1 MDRILFVIPARSG
14 SKGIKN
20 KNIQM
25 CGQHSLLRLSVI
37 QCLNLN
43 IGSDLFVST
52 DNQDYLDHINDL
64 IDNPPILRPN
74 YLSGDIVGDIEV
86 LIHALH
92 TCENYYKKKYSC
104 VVMIQPTCPLRQDS
118 DILKTIDAILKEKYE
133 VAFTCHEVDKKY
145 HPLKSL
151 KINEF
156 GYIEKYLNGKNEI
169 IARQQLDKTYIRNG
183 AAYSITPKQL
193 CLGKSFF
200 NCKSKMVLTQNYVSI
215 DNLDELKYCENILLN
230 DKNKKNNN

>member
-1 MDRILFVIPARSG
+1 MERILFVIPARSG

-20 KNIQM
+20 KNIQI
-25 CGQHSLLRLSVI
+25 CGEDSLIRLSI
-37 QCLNLN
+37 RKCLDLN
-43 IGSDLFVST
+43 IESDLFVST

-74 YLSGDIVGDIEV
+74 YLAGDIVGDIEV
-86 LIHALH
+86 LVHALH
-92 TCENYYKKKYSC
+92 SCENHYKKTYNC
-104 VVMIQPTCPLRQDS
+104 VVMIQPTCPLRKGS
-118 DILKTIDAILKEKYE
+118 DILKTIEAVIKESYE
-133 VAFTCHEVDKKY
+133 VSFTCHEVDKKY

-156 GYIEKYLNGKNEI
+156 GYIEKYLQDSSEI

-200 NCKSKMVLTQNYVSI
+200 NCKSKMVITQKYVSI
-215 DNLDELKYCENILLN
+215 DNLDELKYCHNILLR
-230 DKNKKNNN
+230 DKK